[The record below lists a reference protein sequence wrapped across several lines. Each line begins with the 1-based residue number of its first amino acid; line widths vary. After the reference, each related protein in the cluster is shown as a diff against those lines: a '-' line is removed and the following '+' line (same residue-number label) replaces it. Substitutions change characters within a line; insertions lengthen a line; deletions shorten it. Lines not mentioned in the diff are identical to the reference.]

1 MFLKCSDSVPTGF
14 GPWISDPTFV
24 SMAIFCFRAM
34 HVRNIDRMR
43 AGIRFYNLSS
53 YGLDKILKDLTEVN
67 ILKSRHDT
75 KRASQFA
82 LIYSRLI
89 LK

>member
-1 MFLKCSDSVPTGF
+1 MNSRSDL
-14 GPWISDPTFV
+14 ILHL
-24 SMAIFCFRAM
+24 RAM
-34 HVRNIDRMR
+34 HERKLDRMR

-67 ILKSRHDT
+67 IFKSRHDT